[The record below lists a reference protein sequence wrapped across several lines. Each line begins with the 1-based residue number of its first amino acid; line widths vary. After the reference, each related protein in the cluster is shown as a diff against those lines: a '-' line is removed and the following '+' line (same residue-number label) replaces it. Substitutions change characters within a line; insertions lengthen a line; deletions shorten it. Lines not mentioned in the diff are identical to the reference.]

1 MPSDA
6 PLVVVRGATLNYRD
20 RRVLD
25 GVDLDLCA
33 GRTVALLGPN
43 GAGKTSLMRLV
54 AGRLAP
60 QAGSVR
66 IAGCDPFATH
76 AARRAIGWV
85 PQDIA
90 LYPRLTVA
98 ENLDVFARLAGLSRH
113 ARRAAVA
120 EALDLTDIA
129 DVAGRPVGLLSGG
142 YQRRVNIAASLMAR
156 PRLVLLDEPT
166 QGVDL
171 HARAAIH
178 AVLERLRR
186 EGAALLVA
194 THDFAEAERLADRA
208 AFLAQG
214 RIVREGA
221 LPDLLGRLRDGA
233 PEHEIAL
240 SSPALGPAEAAL
252 RRAGFGPVDTGLT
265 WRAHPGAGSRL
276 EAAGSRLEAAG
287 QRLEAAGQCLEA
299 AGQCLDAAAL
309 LAALRAEGVPVA
321 EIRIRAP
328 GLEAVYRDALGL
340 WDPADPVRLRRQESV
355 AS

>member
-1 MPSDA
+1 MSDA

-25 GVDLDLCA
+25 GIDLELCA

-98 ENLDVFARLAGLSRH
+98 ENLDVFARLAGLGRT
-113 ARRAAVA
+113 ARRTAVA
-120 EALDLTDIA
+120 EALDLMDIA
-129 DVAGRPVGLLSGG
+129 EVAGRPVGLLSGG

-208 AFLAQG
+208 AFLAHG

-221 LPDLLGRLRDGA
+221 LPDLLARLRDGA

-240 SSPALGPAEAAL
+240 SSPAMGPAEAAL
-252 RRAGFGPVDTGLT
+252 RRAGFGPADTGLT
-265 WRAHPGAGSRL
+265 WRALPSAGPRP
-276 EAAGSRLEAAG
+276 
-287 QRLEAAGQCLEA
+287 
-299 AGQCLDAAAL
+299 DAAAL
-309 LAALRAEGVPVA
+309 LTTLRAEGVPVA

-340 WDPADPVRLRRQESV
+340 WDPADPVRLRRREG
-355 AS
+355 AAP

>member
-1 MPSDA
+1 MPPDS
-6 PLVVVRGATLNYRD
+6 PLVVVRGATLSYRD

-25 GVDLDLCA
+25 GVDLDLFA
-33 GRTVALLGPN
+33 GQTLALLGPN

-60 QAGSVR
+60 QAGHVR
-66 IAGCDPFATH
+66 IAGCDPFA
-76 AARRAIGWV
+76 APEARRAIGWV

-98 ENLDVFARLAGLSRH
+98 ENLDVFARLAGLGRH

-120 EALDLTDIA
+120 DALDQTDIA
-129 DVAGRPVGLLSGG
+129 AVAGRPVGLLSGG
-142 YQRRVNIAASLMAR
+142 YQRRVNIAASLMAQ

-186 EGAALLVA
+186 AGAAVLVA

-208 AFLAQG
+208 AFLAEG
-214 RIVREGA
+214 RIVREGT
-221 LPDLLGRLRDGA
+221 LPDLLARRRDGA
-233 PEHEIAL
+233 PEHEVAL
-240 SSPALGPAEAAL
+240 SGPASGPAEAAL
-252 RRAGFGPVDTGLT
+252 RRAGFAPVDTGLT
-265 WRAHPGAGSRL
+265 WRALP
-276 EAAGSRLEAAG
+276 AAGPRLN
-287 QRLEAAGQCLEA
+287 
-299 AGQCLDAAAL
+299 AAAL
-309 LAALRAEGVPVA
+309 LDALRAEGVPVA
-321 EIRIRAP
+321 EIRIRTP

-340 WDPADPVRLRRQESV
+340 WDPADPVRLRRREGA

>member
-1 MPSDA
+1 MTSDA
-6 PLVVVRGATLNYRD
+6 PLVVVRGATLSYRD

-25 GVDLDLCA
+25 GVDLDLRA

-60 QAGSVR
+60 QAGTVR
-66 IAGCDPFATH
+66 VGGCDPHAVH

-98 ENLDVFARLAGLSRH
+98 ENLDVFARLAGLSRP
-113 ARRAAVA
+113 ARRAALA
-120 EALDLTDIA
+120 DALDLTGIA
-129 DVAGRPVGLLSGG
+129 EVARRPVGLLSGG

-178 AVLERLRR
+178 AVLERLRH

-194 THDFAEAERLADRA
+194 THDFSEAERLADRA
-208 AFLAQG
+208 AFLARG

-221 LPDLLGRLRDGA
+221 LPDLLARLRGGA
-233 PEHEIAL
+233 PEHEVAL
-240 SSPALGPAEAAL
+240 SSLVSGPAEAAL
-252 RRAGFGPVDTGLT
+252 RRAGFAPVDTGLT
-265 WRAHPGAGSRL
+265 WRALPSAGPRP
-276 EAAGSRLEAAG
+276 
-287 QRLEAAGQCLEA
+287 
-299 AGQCLDAAAL
+299 DAATVL
-309 LAALRAEGVPVA
+309 DALRAEGVPVA
-321 EIRIRAP
+321 EIRIRTP

-340 WDPADPVRLRRQESV
+340 WEPADPVRLRRREG
-355 AS
+355 AAP

>member
-1 MPSDA
+1 VPPFDV
-6 PLVVVRGATLNYRD
+6 PLVVIRGAALSYRD

-25 GVDLDLCA
+25 GVHLDLHA
-33 GRTVALLGPN
+33 GQTLALLGPN

-60 QAGSVR
+60 DAGSIR
-66 IAGCDPFATH
+66 IDGCDPHATP

-98 ENLDVFARLAGLSRH
+98 ENLDVFARLAGL
-113 ARRAAVA
+113 RRAACRVAVA
-120 EALDLTDIA
+120 EALDLTGLA
-129 DVAGRPVGLLSGG
+129 EVARRPVGLLSGG

-171 HARAAIH
+171 QARAAIH

-186 EGAALLVA
+186 AGAALLVA

-208 AFLAQG
+208 AFLDRG
-214 RIVREGA
+214 RIVREGT
-221 LPDLLGRLRDGA
+221 LSELLASLRDGA

-240 SSPALGPAEAAL
+240 SGLASASDEATL
-252 RRAGFGPVDTGLT
+252 RRAGFVPVDTGLT
-265 WRAHPGAGSRL
+265 WRARPVAGRQPN
-276 EAAGSRLEAAG
+276 AAE
-287 QRLEAAGQCLEA
+287 Q
-299 AGQCLDAAAL
+299 
-309 LAALRAEGVPVA
+309 LAALKAEGVPVA

-328 GLEAVYRDALGL
+328 GLDAIYRDALSL
-340 WDPADPVRLRRQESV
+340 TEPALPDAP
-355 AS
+355 